1 MPFSIHMLDV
11 LGTMQNQ
18 NLASYFSNWITNPII
33 SLILLCVLFLG
44 FVYQLYS
51 KSFNWVGILAILALL
66 FIFLGFLV
74 EGTISAIT
82 IIIFCI
88 GVLLVIIE
96 LFVVGAVL
104 GLIGMALI
112 IFSIITMGDNLP
124 IMVLNVC
131 IALIL
136 SIIEWVIL
144 VKFFNK
150 KISFF
155 ENVVLKDSTNKE
167 SGYSSHNDRS
177 HLVGTTAVTLTDLR
191 PAGIILYDNER
202 IDAVSEGSFIN
213 KDVKVKIIEVEG
225 TRVVVREISKN

>member
-1 MPFSIHMLDV
+1 MPFSIHMLEV
-11 LGTMQNQ
+11 LSSTQNQ
-18 NLASYFSNWITNPII
+18 NLATTFSSWITNPTV
-33 SLILLCVLFLG
+33 SLLLLCILFLG

-66 FIFLGFLV
+66 LIFLGFLV

-124 IMVLNVC
+124 IMLLNVC

-136 SIIEWVIL
+136 AIIEWVIL
-144 VKFFNK
+144 VKFFKK

-177 HLVGTTAVTLTDLR
+177 YLVGTTAMTLTDLR

-213 KDVKVKIIEVEG
+213 KDIKVEIIEVEG
-225 TRVVVREISKN
+225 TRVVVRELNKN

>member
-1 MPFSIHMLDV
+1 MPFSIHMLEV
-11 LGTMQNQ
+11 IGSTQNQ
-18 NLASYFSNWITNPII
+18 NLATTFSSWITNPTV
-33 SLILLCVLFLG
+33 SLLLLCILFLG

-66 FIFLGFLV
+66 FIFLGFLI

-88 GVLLVIIE
+88 GVFLVIIE

-112 IFSIITMGDNLP
+112 IFSIITMSDNLP
-124 IMVLNVC
+124 IMLLNVC

-136 SIIEWVIL
+136 AIIEWVIL
-144 VKFFNK
+144 VKFFKK

-177 HLVGTTAVTLTDLR
+177 YLVGTIAMTLTDLR
-191 PAGIILYDNER
+191 PAGIILYNNER

-213 KDVKVKIIEVEG
+213 KDVKVEIIEVEG
-225 TRVVVREISKN
+225 TRVVVRELNKN

>member
-1 MPFSIHMLDV
+1 MPFSIHMLEV
-11 LGTMQNQ
+11 LSSTQNQ
-18 NLASYFSNWITNPII
+18 NLATTFSSWITNPTV
-33 SLILLCVLFLG
+33 SLLLLCILFLG

-66 FIFLGFLV
+66 LIFLGFLV

-124 IMVLNVC
+124 IMLLNVC

-136 SIIEWVIL
+136 AIIEWVIL
-144 VKFFNK
+144 VKFFKK

-177 HLVGTTAVTLTDLR
+177 YLVGTTAMTLTDLR
-191 PAGIILYDNER
+191 PTGIILYDNER

-213 KDVKVKIIEVEG
+213 KDIKVEIIEVEG
-225 TRVVVREISKN
+225 TRVVVRELNKN

>member
-1 MPFSIHMLDV
+1 MPFSIHMLEV
-11 LGTMQNQ
+11 LSSTQNQ
-18 NLASYFSNWITNPII
+18 NLATTFSSWITNPTV
-33 SLILLCVLFLG
+33 SLLLLCILFLG

-66 FIFLGFLV
+66 LIFLGFLV

-124 IMVLNVC
+124 IMLLNVC

-136 SIIEWVIL
+136 AIIEWVIL
-144 VKFFNK
+144 VKFFK
-150 KISFF
+150 KKYPF
-155 ENVVLKDSTNKE
+155 LKT
-167 SGYSSHNDRS
+167 SS
-177 HLVGTTAVTLTDLR
+177 
-191 PAGIILYDNER
+191 
-202 IDAVSEGSFIN
+202 
-213 KDVKVKIIEVEG
+213 
-225 TRVVVREISKN
+225 